1 MRIIVL
7 SLLQFAAKNTMF
19 INNIR
24 GVNQLCRIRG
34 SNSPTTITKAGSSS
48 RLSIVLALITLAQ
61 FIVVVDFTI
70 VQVALPSIG
79 KELGVS
85 VNGLQW
91 IITAYGLT
99 LAGFL
104 MLSGR
109 VGDIYGHKNLFI
121 IGLLLFSLA
130 SLTGGLAPSEIVLI
144 LARVVQG
151 LGAAMASATGL
162 SILAG
167 AFPEGKKRN
176 RALSIFAAATGSGFA
191 AGMIFGG
198 LITAT
203 LGWRWVFD
211 INVPIG
217 IIVSLLSA
225 KYITSSTTGL
235 IHGNKQQK
243 QHHHLDIFGAV
254 LITAGLMLLVYSL
267 TSAQNTG
274 IGSIQTLEFLSLSVI
289 VLASFL
295 LIEHHS
301 KAPLMPLG
309 FLRRGSIFGANA
321 VGLLQVGPFVA
332 MVFIL
337 TDYLQQLRG
346 YSALSAGLAFTP
358 MGVVFLVIS
367 VFLSARL
374 VNRLGAKPIIISGMA
389 LQVIGYLSLAPISIT
404 ESYFSG
410 LLSPMLLIG
419 VGTGL
424 SFTAINIAA
433 LTGTRKGEEGLASGL
448 INTSRQI
455 GGPIGLAILL
465 TVANFETPQSAGQ
478 IVVQSASAM
487 VTGFGYAFLAAALLT
502 GTGIIFTALF
512 MREKTSS
519 DTSSGGGNRSSDL
532 DEALSY

>member
-1 MRIIVL
+1 MQDQR
-7 SLLQFAAKNTMF
+7 
-19 INNIR
+19 
-24 GVNQLCRIRG
+24 

-61 FIVVVDFTI
+61 FMVVVDFTI

-79 KELGVS
+79 REFGVS
-85 VNGLQW
+85 VNVLQW

-109 VGDIYGHKNLFI
+109 VGDIYGHKKLFI
-121 IGLLLFSLA
+121 IGVLLFSLA
-130 SLTGGLAPSEIVLI
+130 SLTGGLAPSDTVLI

-162 SILAG
+162 SILVA
-167 AFPEGKKRN
+167 AFHEGKERN

-225 KYITSSTTGL
+225 KYISSNTTGL
-235 IHGNKQQK
+235 THENKQ

-254 LITAGLMLLVYSL
+254 LVTAGLMLLVYSL

-274 IGSIQTLEFLSLSVI
+274 IGSIQTLEFLLLSVI

-295 LIEHHS
+295 LIEYRS

-321 VGLLQVGPFVA
+321 VGLLQVGPFVG

-337 TDYLQQLRG
+337 TDYLQQVRG
-346 YSALSAGLAFTP
+346 YSALYAGLAFIP
-358 MGVVFLVIS
+358 MGIVFLVIS

-374 VNRLGAKPIIISGMA
+374 VNRFGVKPIIISGMA
-389 LQVIGYLSLAPISIT
+389 LQTIGYILLSPISLT
-404 ESYFSG
+404 ESYFGG
-410 LLSPMLLIG
+410 LLLPTLFIG

-433 LTGTRKGEEGLASGL
+433 LTGTRRGEEGLASGL

-465 TVANFETPQSAGQ
+465 TVANFETPHPPGQLAIQS
-478 IVVQSASAM
+478 SAVMAL
-487 VTGFGYAFLAAALLT
+487 VNGFGYAFLGAALLT
-502 GTGIIFTALF
+502 AVGIIFTALLIDQKH
-512 MREKTSS
+512 RQATVVAATVHQGS
-519 DTSSGGGNRSSDL
+519 
-532 DEALSY
+532 